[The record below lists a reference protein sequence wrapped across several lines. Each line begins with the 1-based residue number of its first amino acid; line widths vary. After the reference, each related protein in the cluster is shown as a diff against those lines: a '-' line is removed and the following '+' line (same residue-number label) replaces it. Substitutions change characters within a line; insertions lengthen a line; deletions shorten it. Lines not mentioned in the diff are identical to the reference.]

1 MLSKENRLNL
11 SKEFY
16 RLKKRGAV
24 IKDPFYTILW
34 LTQKEKEAPSKL
46 GFVVSN
52 KLGKAAFR
60 NRIRRILREVCREI
74 LHLLPRGLNIAVIAS
89 PRVASCDREV
99 LKKSLSK
106 SFTSLYNRTTL

>member
-1 MLSKENRLNL
+1 MLPKENRLNL

-16 RLKKRGAV
+16 RLKKSGSV
-24 IKDPFYTILW
+24 IKEPLYTILW
-34 LTQKEKEAPSKL
+34 LTQREKEVPSKV

-52 KLGKAAFR
+52 KLGKATFR
-60 NRIRRILREVCREI
+60 NQIRRILREVCREI
-74 LHLLPRGLNIAVIAS
+74 RPLLPRGLNIAVIAS
-89 PRVASCDREV
+89 PRIGSCEREF